1 MNQSA
6 IENRGYGVF
15 SGIQKMTRIQLLYYV
30 RTVRFLFILIIT
42 LLVDAI
48 VLGLDFYTGLNTIKI
63 SSVNSNGL
71 FSSIVSNLPILIV
84 PLIGA
89 LYGGDAVSLDTGTNA
104 GYFMMTTPVN
114 KISMLIGR
122 FIAALILGTVSISIL
137 YITGAGLSQY
147 LYGNITSLALESFG
161 FAVLGL
167 AATIAFSF
175 FLGSLVKSPLLGLIV
190 SIIVLLLV
198 FPIIDGSLSLTSIE
212 PWFSISY
219 GLQIIS
225 NIFEPITHVSVRA
238 IGHTGITITT
248 FNAYPHE
255 AAFILLGY
263 TIIGLVLSA
272 IIFLRK
278 EVSPQ

>member
-1 MNQSA
+1 MNQVNDGNS
-6 IENRGYGVF
+6 GYGIF
-15 SGIQKMTRIQLLYYV
+15 SGIQKMTRIQLLYYI
-30 RTVRFLFILIIT
+30 RTVRFFFILIIT
-42 LLVDAI
+42 LLIDSI
-48 VLGLDFYTGLNTIKI
+48 VLGIDFYTGLNIIKI

-71 FSSIVSNLPILIV
+71 FSSVVANLPLFIV

-89 LYGGDAVSLDTGTNA
+89 LYGGDAVSLDSGTNA

-198 FPIIDGSLSLTSIE
+198 FFIIDGSLSLTNIE
-212 PWFSISY
+212 PWFSLTY

-225 NIFEPITHVSVRA
+225 NIFEPIVHVSVKS
-238 IGHTGITITT
+238 IPKVGITVTT
-248 FNAYPHE
+248 YNAYPQE

-272 IIFLRK
+272 IIFVRK
-278 EVSPQ
+278 EVNPQ